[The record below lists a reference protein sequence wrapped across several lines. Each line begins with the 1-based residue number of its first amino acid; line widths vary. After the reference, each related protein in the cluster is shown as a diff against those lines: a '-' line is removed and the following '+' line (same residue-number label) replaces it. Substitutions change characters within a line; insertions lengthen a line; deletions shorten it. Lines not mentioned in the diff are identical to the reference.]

1 MRVRQLLLIDNGQMD
16 DNGRMSQR
24 DPDDADRA
32 ACAADLA
39 RYLNEARDLR
49 RAASADPVFGA
60 RRQTLRSFQAARL
73 AQTHA
78 DLLANPASAQAAAF
92 FLADLYGPKDL
103 SERDAEVERIL
114 PMMTS
119 MLPVSGLQTL
129 LLAVQVDALSERL
142 DAAMVR
148 ALGRK
153 LDSGISDAD
162 YARAY
167 RKVGERTA
175 RLDQI
180 RLIGETGA
188 ALDALARKP
197 LLRGLLKI
205 MRGPAEMA
213 GLGELHAFLFRGFEA
228 FRSLTDAESFLD
240 AIVSREGALALAIF
254 DGADALMPAG

>member
-1 MRVRQLLLIDNGQMD
+1 MMEFQRIVRKLRERRVKQWWWQARVQVAARPVAALGLVLGVGLTAGTLLGAGAGWAGARQLG
-16 DNGRMSQR
+16 
-24 DPDDADRA
+24 DA
-32 ACAADLA
+32 
-39 RYLNEARDLR
+39 
-49 RAASADPVFGA
+49 G
-60 RRQTLRSFQAARL
+60 
-73 AQTHA
+73 HA
-78 DLLANPASAQAAAF
+78 GN
-92 FLADLYGPKDL
+92 
-103 SERDAEVERIL
+103 AEVERIL

-129 LLAVQVDALSERL
+129 LLAVEVDALSERL

-153 LDSGISDAD
+153 LDGDIDDAS

-197 LLRGLLKI
+197 LLRGLLK
-205 MRGPAEMA
+205 MMHGPAQMA

-228 FRSLTDAESFLD
+228 FRSLADAEAFLD
-240 AIVSREGALALAIF
+240 TIVSREGALALVIF
-254 DGADALMPAG
+254 DGSDTLASTG